1 MHSLVEISHYHH
13 ELYPSKAILFSVKS
27 YKFNNFTVT
36 LNKKA
41 SSQYSK
47 VSYPIR
53 YGDYSEIKTRE
64 YIFQFN
70 LNGEIK
76 YIQGIG
82 KNWPHPAEWLK
93 RTAAN
98 DWLYY
103 SADSYSGVYDFFGEY
118 YLPCLSYNSNS
129 ITDRKPFNEKE
140 VKSAFESFK
149 GLLDEIKRSNYSN
162 IQGDLRT
169 FFATIIKNSIESL
182 VKRAEELHD
191 IIGDHI
197 TVLPPDTRH
206 VDYDVIPLIIADG
219 CLYNC
224 GFCTVKTGKPFSPR
238 SKQNILKQIYS
249 LKEFYAQDIHNYNSI
264 FLGQHDALFARAELI
279 EFAAKKAYEILDL
292 KHSNLKNP
300 CLFIFGSVDS
310 LTNQGDHL
318 FKLLNNLP
326 FYTYINI
333 GLESANPETIAM
345 LKKPITTNAIN
356 DAFLK
361 MIDINKRYSNIEVTA
376 NFVLDDKMPEGH
388 IPSIINL
395 TRNSLDHSYSKGAIY
410 ISPLCSPKDKKAHVN
425 RKTILKMFNEIKR
438 HSRLPAFLYLI
449 ERL

>member
-1 MHSLVEISHYHH
+1 
-13 ELYPSKAILFSVKS
+13 VKS
-27 YKFNNFTVT
+27 YTFDNFTVT
-36 LNKKA
+36 LNKKG
-41 SSQYSK
+41 SSEYVK

-53 YGDYSEIKTRE
+53 YGSFSEIKTRE
-64 YIFQFN
+64 FIFQFN

-93 RTAAN
+93 RTVAN

-103 SADSYSGVYDFFGEY
+103 SADSYSGVYNFFGEY
-118 YLPCLSYNSNS
+118 YLPCPSYSSNS
-129 ITDRKPFNEKE
+129 VTARNPFNEKE
-140 VKSAFESFK
+140 IKSAFKSFRSI
-149 GLLDEIKRSNYSN
+149 LDKIERLNFSN
-162 IQGDLRT
+162 IQGDLKT
-169 FFATIIKNSIESL
+169 FFINIIKNNPKSL
-182 VKRAEELHD
+182 TKKAEKLHN
-191 IIGDHI
+191 IIGDQI
-197 TVLPPDTRH
+197 TVLPPDTRY

-224 GFCTVKTGKPFSPR
+224 GFCTVKSGKPFSPR
-238 SKQNILKQIYS
+238 SKENILKQIYS

-264 FLGQHDALFARAELI
+264 FLGQHDALFAHAELI
-279 EFAAKKAYEILDL
+279 EFAAKKTYEIFDI
-292 KHSNLKNP
+292 KHSNLKNSY
-300 CLFIFGSVDS
+300 LFIFGSVDS

-326 FYTYINI
+326 LYTYINI
-333 GLESANPETIAM
+333 GFESADHETIAM
-345 LKKPITTNAIN
+345 LQKPITIKEIN
-356 DAFLK
+356 EAFLK

-395 TRNSLDHSYSKGAIY
+395 TRNNLDHSYPKGAIY
-410 ISPLCSPKDKKAHVN
+410 ISPLASPKDKKAYVN
-425 RKTILKMFNEIKR
+425 RKAMLKMFNQIKR
-438 HSRLPAFLYLI
+438 HSRLPAFIYLI